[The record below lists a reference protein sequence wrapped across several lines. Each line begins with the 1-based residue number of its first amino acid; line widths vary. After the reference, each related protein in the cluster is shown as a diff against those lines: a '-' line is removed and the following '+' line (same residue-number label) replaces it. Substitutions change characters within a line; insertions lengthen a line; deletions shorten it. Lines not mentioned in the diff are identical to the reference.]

1 MIAWITTLCNS
12 RKLWAMQFRATH
24 TGWVMVESSDKL
36 SLEKGLANHLSI
48 LAWRTPRSLL
58 WWVSKLK
65 YVQRWFAYVYKISVS
80 FRSTIEMIMQ
90 SKRKLIF
97 IWLPFCLSNPANS
110 ASKEGWCDVSM
121 TSLIFS
127 LILGSFQNASVHG
140 PMSLLS
146 MSPKTVGHKLQKFR
160 KQKKQKLGQI
170 QSSSN
175 FKTFKSSIHLFLLR
189 FSKTSFCW
197 LQS

>member
-97 IWLPFCLSNPANS
+97 IAYYWKSRF
-110 ASKEGWCDVSM
+110 SKE
-121 TSLIFS
+121 I
-127 LILGSFQNASVHG
+127 
-140 PMSLLS
+140 
-146 MSPKTVGHKLQKFR
+146 KLFENLKFR
-160 KQKKQKLGQI
+160 KWRNSPRLSTFFFFPFGSDDIPLHVAIVSPTHFLWEKILSQLIRKQVELDSKEKMIL
-170 QSSSN
+170 SS
-175 FKTFKSSIHLFLLR
+175 TMRR
-189 FSKTSFCW
+189 FVYPSGPV
-197 LQS
+197 